1 MTYRGNHIVSIWET
15 KEEALAYAEEYLNG
29 CGWQQVMPAHRLVQT
44 IILNSCHCYDA
55 EMDMKRYIVVEID
68 HVDMTVGNV
77 LETAKQQ
84 IDEAQQAKY
93 DRLKAQMDEM
103 KASNPYLALE

>member
-15 KEEALAYAEEYLNG
+15 KEEALEYAEEYLKG

-44 IILNSCHCYDA
+44 IILNTSHAYETD
-55 EMDMKRYIVVEID
+55 MDMKRYIVVEID
-68 HVDMTVGNV
+68 HVDNTVANV

-93 DRLKAQMDEM
+93 DRLKEQMNEM
-103 KASNPYLALE
+103 KAANPYLDLE